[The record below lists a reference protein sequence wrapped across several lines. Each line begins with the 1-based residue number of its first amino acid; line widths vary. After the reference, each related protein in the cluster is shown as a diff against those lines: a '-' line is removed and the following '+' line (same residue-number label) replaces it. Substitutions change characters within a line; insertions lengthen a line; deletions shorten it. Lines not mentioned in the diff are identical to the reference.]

1 MVWIDTDTV
10 CLQIECVL
18 AKLQILQLIFVQIW
32 PPPDLGVNNMGESLP
47 GLHLQSAIESPRNGD
62 TFGRLGPAG
71 GDCRYQGVQLVPL
84 LLQLFHEALDC
95 ALRERLGLASL
106 QYYTSVQ
113 LLPKLRVVQNMKL
126 K

>member
-1 MVWIDTDTV
+1 
-10 CLQIECVL
+10 
-18 AKLQILQLIFVQIW
+18 
-32 PPPDLGVNNMGESLP
+32 MG
-47 GLHLQSAIESPRNGD
+47 AV
-62 TFGRLGPAG
+62 G
-71 GDCRYQGVQLVPL
+71 GDGGDEAVQLVPL